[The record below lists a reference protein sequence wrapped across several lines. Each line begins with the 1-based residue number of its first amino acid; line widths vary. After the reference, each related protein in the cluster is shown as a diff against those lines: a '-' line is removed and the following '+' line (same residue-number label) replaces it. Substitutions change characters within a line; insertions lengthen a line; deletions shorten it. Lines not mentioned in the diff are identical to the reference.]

1 MSSLGPRYWKSL
13 DELAGDADLAARA
26 RDEFPDAADQT
37 VDLPSRRNFF
47 RLMGASMALA
57 GIAGP
62 GCDRYHSE
70 DIVPLARRPEDQVP
84 GTTLQYASVFELGG
98 WGLPVVVTSYEGRPL
113 HIDGNPDHPFTDD
126 GREEFQFGRH
136 AGTNAFAQASVLNVY
151 DQDRSQ
157 SPLNHQKGAT
167 FDDFKSWLTTARKE
181 IQANPGSVRVL
192 AEASQSPTLAVLRRA
207 LVATG
212 AQWHEWEPLSFDNER
227 EGHRIAFG
235 RPVRAF
241 AHLDKAQT
249 IVSLDG
255 DLFLEHPA
263 GIRYARDWQMSR
275 DSVGGTLGK
284 GNMNRL
290 YAVEA
295 TFTSTG
301 AVADHRLPLR
311 AELVL
316 PFAQALDSM
325 LAGGQPPTGTFLDE
339 PEVAPFLKALAKELA
354 QNRGKAVVVAGRR
367 QPPAV
372 HALVAS
378 INNRINA
385 VGATLDYLDDG
396 DDRDTHLT
404 SIIKLVDDIKTKQ
417 VKYLFILGGN
427 PVYDAP
433 RDLDLGSALGK
444 LESDGGV
451 SVHLSEWEDETSD
464 KCTWHVPR
472 ANYLE
477 SWGDARSWD
486 GTWTIQQ
493 PLIMPLYGGIS
504 AMELVSLIAGDEKTG
519 EQLVRA
525 QVESAGGGANWRKSV
540 HDGFVEKTAL
550 APAQLPP
557 PVVPQADARFEVK
570 AERMKTTRVQDKALE
585 VVYHFSSSTWD
596 GRFANNAWLQ
606 EMPDFFTKVVWD
618 NYALVA
624 PATAQDLKLSDS
636 ESKIKI
642 SIGEGTDKREL
653 ELACYVMPGQAMGS
667 IGLVLGGG
675 RTKAGSKGG
684 SSVDTAVGFDT
695 YKLRSAKA
703 IDFEAGASVTRTDDY
718 KFSGV
723 QEHWDLR
730 GGLDER
736 LGFNEGDRGTKERLP
751 EIVREVDLQAFWV
764 PKTDDKNHPV
774 LDEHGNPELA
784 YDARPEDEFWK
795 DPHGRGHSL
804 FQEKTYE
811 GHRWG
816 MAIDLG
822 SCIGCNACMVAC
834 QSENNIPVVGKD
846 QVVRN
851 REMHW
856 IRIDRYFEGSRDNPH
871 IVNQPVT
878 CQQCENAPCE
888 QVCPVGATM
897 HSSEGLNDMVYNRC
911 VGTRY
916 CLNNCPYRV
925 RRFNFLDWNKE
936 FKEARNRV
944 RKLVMN
950 PEVTVRHR
958 GVMEKCTYCVQRIQ
972 NKKIKAKNERRDLQ
986 DGEITTACQDACPTS
1001 AITFGDLALKDS
1013 WVSKKQAD
1021 RRSYELLGNLNTKP
1035 RTQYLA
1041 RVRNPNPELA

>member
-13 DELAGDADLAARA
+13 DELAGDADLASRT

-62 GCDRYHSE
+62 GCDRYKST
-70 DIVPLARRPEDQVP
+70 DIVPLARRPEDQIP

-98 WGLPVVVTSYEGRPL
+98 WGLPLVVTSYEGRPL

-126 GREEFQFGRH
+126 GNGNYEFGRH

-157 SPLNHQKGAT
+157 SPLKKGQGAT
-167 FDDFKSWLTTARKE
+167 FDEFKNWLAEGRTSTDPAKRIE
-181 IQANPGSVRVL
+181 MSSVRIL
-192 AEASQSPTLAVLRRA
+192 SEASQSPTMAVLRRA
-207 LVATG
+207 LVAAG

-227 EGHRIAFG
+227 AGHKIAFG

-241 AHLDKAQT
+241 AHLDRAQT

-263 GIRYARDWQMSR
+263 GIRYARDWQRSR
-275 DSVGGTLGK
+275 DTVGGTLGQ

-290 YAVEA
+290 YAVES

-311 AELVL
+311 SELVL
-316 PFAQALDSM
+316 PFAQALDNM
-325 LAGGQPPTGTFLDE
+325 IANGQE
-339 PEVAPFLKALAKELA
+339 PSADFLKDPKVKNFVTALVKELKA
-354 QNRGKAVVVAGRR
+354 NHGKAVVVAGRR
-367 QPPAV
+367 QPPSV
-372 HALVAS
+372 HALVA
-378 INNRINA
+378 RINDAIGA

-396 DDRDTHLT
+396 DDRTDTHVE
-404 SIIKLVDDIKTKQ
+404 SITKLVADIKNKQ
-417 VKYLFILGGN
+417 VKHLFILGGN

-433 RDLDLGSALGK
+433 ADLDFGSALGMV
-444 LESDGGV
+444 DN
-451 SVHLSEWEDETSD
+451 SVHLSEWEDETSE

-477 SWGDARSWD
+477 CWGDARSWD

-504 AMELVSLIAGDEKTG
+504 SIELLSLLNGEEKTG

-525 QVESAGGGANWRKSV
+525 QVEGAGGGANWRKSV
-540 HDGFVEKTAL
+540 HDGFVAKTAL
-550 APAQLPP
+550 APAQVQLQTLPGFP
-557 PVVPQADARFEVK
+557 TVTDRMVARPQNGK
-570 AERMKTTRVQDKALE
+570 LE
-585 VVYHFSSSTWD
+585 VVFHFSSSTWD

-606 EMPDFFTKVVWD
+606 ETPDFFSKIVWD
-618 NYALVA
+618 NYALIA
-624 PATAQDLKLSDS
+624 PATAKDLHLDDS
-636 ESKIKI
+636 EGKVKITLP
-642 SIGEGTDKREL
+642 GDKREL
-653 ELACYVMPGQAMGS
+653 ELAYYVMPGQAIGS

-684 SSVDTAVGFDT
+684 TSVDTSVGFNT
-695 YKLRSAKA
+695 YKLRSSKA
-703 IDFEAGASVTRTDDY
+703 IDFDAGAEVTRTDSY

-730 GGLDER
+730 GGMDMR

-751 EIVREVDLQAFWV
+751 ELVREVDLKAFWV
-764 PKTDDKNHPV
+764 PALDDQKQPKTDK
-774 LDEHGNPELA
+774 EGKPEYA

-804 FQEKTYE
+804 FQEPSYE
-811 GHRWG
+811 HANHRWG
-816 MAIDLG
+816 MTIDLG
-822 SCIGCNACMVAC
+822 NCIGCNACMVAC

-856 IRIDRYFEGSRDNPH
+856 IRIDRYFEGSPDDPH
-871 IVNQPVT
+871 IVNQPVA

-888 QVCPVGATM
+888 QVCPVGATQ
-897 HSSEGLNDMVYNRC
+897 HSSEGLNDMAYNRC
-911 VGTRY
+911 IGTRY

-972 NKKIKAKNERRDLQ
+972 NKKIKAKNERRELK

-1013 WVSKKQAD
+1013 AVAKKQDD

-1035 RTQYLA
+1035 RTQYLS